1 MERRD
6 PRGLLIAGLCVLA
19 LGLGA
24 AATSRAGS
32 VAPAPNPVQ
41 QENAKRGDDGWL
53 RAAPTGRAIEG
64 YATEVSVQPGDTIH
78 FHVSTTPAEAYHID
92 VYRLGWY
99 GGLGARLVA
108 CLPTCSSDASGTSY
122 GVPVPDVNGEVDAGW
137 PVTDQLT
144 VPSGWVSGYYLVDY
158 VLTSGPQAGR
168 SAIGYVVVRDPPS
181 RQSTVL
187 VQVPVDTWQAYNAW
201 GGRSLYDDQSVGGRR
216 ATYVSFERPYRWEPQ
231 PGGQPLEWEYPL
243 VRFLEREGYDVS
255 YQTDVDT
262 DASPASLIQH
272 RLVITAG
279 HGEYWSKA
287 TRDAFDAARDR
298 GVNLAFMGANT
309 GYWQIKYAD
318 DRHTIVAYKSTYD
331 PEPDPA
337 LKTAMFR
344 QLVPPRDECALLGIQ
359 FQASRLNFPPSD
371 YTVQAGAIGD
381 AWFAG
386 TGFKA
391 GDVVKG
397 IVSVETDTI
406 PGTQTPE
413 SSCGHTLTVFFHLDR
428 GGDQAGNA
436 DAVRYTAPSGAR
448 VFASGSLTFAW
459 GLGDYPPNP
468 DETHGLVD
476 PRLQRFMEN
485 ALGDLSAP
493 AAPPPPPPV
502 VLTASRIRHT
512 PARAGRR
519 FSAWM
524 SVRNGGQPVAGTVR
538 CAAKLGRRGLR
549 TSRGSSGADGRAGC
563 AWTIPVGA
571 GGKRLRGSIGVSY
584 AGARVKRSFSVGV
597 RSAAPLHDE
606 GEVTPASS
614 SSSGSSE

>member
-1 MERRD
+1 M
-6 PRGLLIAGLCVLA
+6 AGVFVLA
-19 LGLGA
+19 LALGA
-24 AATSRAGS
+24 AASSRAGS
-32 VAPAPNPVQ
+32 VTPALDPIQ
-41 QENAKRGDDGWL
+41 QENSKQGNDGWL
-53 RAAPTGRAIEG
+53 RTAPTGRAIEG

-78 FHVSTTPAEAYHID
+78 FHVSTTPAEAYQID

-108 CLPTCSSDASGTSY
+108 CLPTCSSNDSGSSY

-137 PVTDQLT
+137 PVTDQLA
-144 VPSGWVSGYYLVDY
+144 VPSDWVSGYYLVDY
-158 VLTSGPQAGR
+158 VLASGPQSGR

-181 RQSTVL
+181 TRSTVL

-216 ATYVSFERPYRWEPQ
+216 ATYVSFERPYLWEPQ

-262 DASPASLIQH
+262 DADPGSLGQH

-279 HGEYWSKA
+279 HGEYWSKT
-287 TRDAFDAARDR
+287 TRDAFDAARDQ

-309 GYWQIKYAD
+309 GYWQIKYSD
-318 DRHTIVAYKSTYD
+318 DRHTIIAYKSTYD

-344 QLVPPRDECALLGIQ
+344 ELVPPRDECALLGIQ
-359 FQASRLNFPPSD
+359 FQTVRLNFPPSD
-371 YTVQAGAIGD
+371 YTVQAAAIGD

-386 TGFKA
+386 TGFNA

-406 PGTQTPE
+406 PGTQTAA
-413 SSCGHTLTVFFHLDR
+413 SSCGHELTVFFHLDR
-428 GGDQAGNA
+428 GGDQVGNA
-436 DAVRYTAPSGAR
+436 DAVRYTASSGAR

-459 GLGDYPPNP
+459 GLDDYPPNP
-468 DETHGLVD
+468 DETQGLVD

-493 AAPPPPPPV
+493 SAPPPPPPPPV
-502 VLTASRIRHT
+502 ALTASRIRHT
-512 PARAGRR
+512 PARAGKR
-519 FSAWM
+519 FRAWM
-524 SVRNGGQPVAGTVR
+524 TVRNGGQPVAGTVR
-538 CAAKLGRRGLR
+538 CAVKLERTAMR
-549 TSRGSSGADGRAGC
+549 TSRGSSAADGRAGC
-563 AWTIPVGA
+563 NWIVPLGA
-571 GGKRLRGSIGVSY
+571 RGQRLRGSITERYQGAAVSR
-584 AGARVKRSFSVGV
+584 AFATQV
-597 RSAAPLHDE
+597 R
-606 GEVTPASS
+606 
-614 SSSGSSE
+614 